1 MRRLLVMLAVV
12 TSIAAA
18 CVGAGD
24 GATGQPVIR
33 VMVAGDP
40 EELLAYRAVAEAY
53 AAGGGGPVELLEIED
68 RDKLISRLS
77 TAIAAGNP
85 PDLFLLNYRYYGQF
99 WEAGALASMQGRL
112 ASSDVLDA
120 DAFFPSTMEAFR
132 DDGEQACLPQNAA
145 SLVLYYNAGLFADA
159 GIDTPPDDWTWDDMV
174 AAARTLTTDVDGDG
188 TVDVYGLGVEPEVI
202 RVAPFIWS
210 GGGEVVND
218 DDDPR
223 WLAMDSVKAA
233 VALQAFLDLRQTH
246 GVVPTDEEAESEDL
260 ETRFLRGGLAMLM
273 ESRKV
278 VPTFRTIESFD
289 WDVAAL
295 PRFGA
300 EPVSILHSDAY
311 CMPVAAAHPEGAWR
325 FLEFALGPE
334 GQAITARAGRTVPS
348 LISVASSEAFLTPG
362 AEPSNSQVFLD
373 QLASVRSVPNIAR
386 WPEIEDA
393 VNALLEE
400 AFYEPAIAPE
410 TPELIAAMQLA
421 TDPLFPGG

>member
-1 MRRLLVMLAVV
+1 MRRALVAFVV
-12 TSIAAA
+12 VALAAA
-18 CVGAGD
+18 CTAAGPQD
-24 GATGQPVIR
+24 RAEVR

-40 EELLAYRAVAEAY
+40 EELLAYRAVADAY
-53 AAGGGGPVELLEIED
+53 AAAGGGPVQLLEIEA
-68 RDKLISRLS
+68 RDALISRLS

-99 WEAGALASMQGRL
+99 REAGALASMQGRL
-112 ASSDVLDA
+112 DDSESLDA
-120 DAFFPSTMEAFR
+120 DAFFPAAMEAFR
-132 DDGEQACLPQNAA
+132 DGGEQTCVPQNAA

-174 AAARTLTTDVDGDG
+174 AAARTLTTDDDGDG
-188 TVDVYGLGVEPEVI
+188 TVDVYGLGVEPEII

-233 VALQAFLDLRQTH
+233 VALQAFLELRQFH

-278 VPTFRTIESFD
+278 VPTFRTIEGFD

-295 PRFGA
+295 PRLGP

-311 CMPVAAAHPEGAWR
+311 CMPVDAAHPDEAWR

-334 GQAITARAGRTVPS
+334 GQAITAGAGRTVPS
-348 LISVASSEAFLTPG
+348 LMSVASSEAFLTPG

-373 QLASVRSVPNIAR
+373 QLTSVRSVPNIAR

-410 TPELIAAMQLA
+410 TPELIAAMQFA